1 VSLRAIARDMGM
13 TAPGLYRCVC
23 AGIFTELGQDIH
35 QAIRPAVTPAEPT
48 PDQVAVNPTVKMV
61 AACREF
67 RC

>member
-1 VSLRAIARDMGM
+1 MRRRS
-13 TAPGLYRCVC
+13 
-23 AGIFTELGQDIH
+23 FTELGQDIH